1 MANGKKPVL
10 DSKGKPVK
18 NLYQKNGKS
27 NKSPLQTLIRSL
39 NNINGISV
47 SQGISRTALKSA
59 GNKIHNV
66 IPFAAVDV
74 GKKGKD

>member
-27 NKSPLQTLIRSL
+27 SKSPLSNLIRSL
-39 NNINGISV
+39 NNINGLSV

-59 GNKIHNV
+59 GNKISNV
-66 IPFAAVDV
+66 IPFAGAPG